1 MMPTMNRPRT
11 PEEEDALIR
20 EFLMPKPAPIP
31 PSNFDVGVS
40 QSTVPVAG
48 QMDVPNAD
56 DILNFKLT
64 MDDLPGG
71 NPTPPPPPV
80 APVAPPAPAPAP
92 VPMPKAP
99 APAPAPV
106 PASVAAIPPAPTGPT
121 DREKMMGDL
130 ENSDWIRT
138 LGQTIA
144 ALGDAGNA
152 RHGNKTAFLANATTA
167 AESAKE
173 GKVKEFDTAAA
184 KKKEAEEYKAKT
196 DPTSARSKAYQEL
209 MAEYFPGKDFS
220 KLSAAQIEEV
230 IGPVGKMA
238 DAREARKTRES
249 NLQLQRE
256 SLKAERDRRY
266 DERRQKEKT
275 DIIGKFNS
283 DSGVKKIDSSI
294 DAAANIRELATSGNP
309 IAANA
314 IPTYMARAS
323 GEVGNLSEADKR
335 PFGGSQAIFARLEA
349 ALKQA
354 TTGKLTADNQKFI
367 LQLADTMEKRAVAN
381 KDRRAREWALQYGKA
396 NDYLDPNDLYDT
408 LRPGAQPKAAA
419 PAPGGPKPGDV
430 VDGYRF
436 KGGNPA
442 DQSNWDPV

>member
-1 MMPTMNRPRT
+1 MMPLKKRT

-20 EFLMPKPAPIP
+20 DFLMPKAPPIP
-31 PSNFDVGVS
+31 PSSFDVAS
-40 QSTVPVAG
+40 STAPTAMNG
-48 QMDVPNAD
+48 AQDVPPID
-56 DILNFKLT
+56 DFLNFKLT
-64 MDDLPGG
+64 MDDIPGY
-71 NPTPPPPPV
+71 TPPVEPPV
-80 APVAPPAPAPAP
+80 APVVTPKPRLAPMPPPAPVSAKADA
-92 VPMPKAP
+92 VPP
-99 APAPAPV
+99 
-106 PASVAAIPPAPTGPT
+106 SVAALQPAQPTVAGPS
-121 DREKMMGDL
+121 DREKLMESLKGGDWASVIGKAL
-130 ENSDWIRT
+130 A
-138 LGQTIA
+138 G
-144 ALGDAGNA
+144 LGDAQLARAGQKGN
-152 RHGNKTAFLANATTA
+152 FLASADAADTATR
-167 AESAKE
+167 ERKI
-173 GKVKEFDTAAA
+173 KEFDTAAA
-184 KKKEAEEYKAKT
+184 KKKEDSEYAAKN
-196 DPTSARSKAYQEL
+196 DPTSSRSKAYQDL
-209 MAEYFPGKDFS
+209 MTEYFPGKDFS

-238 DAREARKTRES
+238 DAREARKTREE
-249 NLQLQRE
+249 NVKLQRE

-283 DSGVKKIDSSI
+283 DSGVKKIDTSI

-335 PFGGSQAIFARLEA
+335 PFGGSQAIFARMEA

-354 TTGKLTADNQKFI
+354 TTGQLSADNKKFI
-367 LQLADTMEKRAVAN
+367 LALANTMEKRAIAN
-381 KDRRAREWALQYGKA
+381 KDRRAREWSLQYGKA

-408 LRPGAQPKAAA
+408 LRPGAQPAA
-419 PAPGGPKPGDV
+419 PAGGPKAGDV

-442 DQSNWDPV
+442 DQNNWEPV